1 MPEQNHDVSDHHDEP
16 EGYDGEVTVRA
27 EGEAEGTT
35 AHAALVARFDP
46 LAGSVVW
53 LGRVAAGFPPR
64 TVLELTTPH
73 GTGRAEVRE
82 RDVWGNSRVTGLG
95 RPPFPVELLEVV
107 GEPGEG

>member
-1 MPEQNHDVSDHHDEP
+1 MSTDHHDAP

-27 EGEAEGTT
+27 EGAPEQA
-35 AHAALVARFDP
+35 ARAALVARFDP

-53 LGRVAAGFPPR
+53 LGRVSVAFPPR

-82 RDVWGNSRVTGLG
+82 TDVWGNSRLTGLG
-95 RPPFPVELLEVV
+95 RPPFPVELLEVA